1 MERLDMSINKL
12 HQEALNK
19 YAQSYMDV
27 QKKEEIQKRKE
38 RREEILI
45 EIAYITVAIVL
56 CFSVALL
63 Y

>member
-1 MERLDMSINKL
+1 MSINKL
-12 HQEALNK
+12 HQQALDK

-27 QKKEEIQKRKE
+27 KRKEEIQQRKE

-45 EIAYITVAIVL
+45 EIAYITVAIIL
-56 CFSVALL
+56 CFSLALL